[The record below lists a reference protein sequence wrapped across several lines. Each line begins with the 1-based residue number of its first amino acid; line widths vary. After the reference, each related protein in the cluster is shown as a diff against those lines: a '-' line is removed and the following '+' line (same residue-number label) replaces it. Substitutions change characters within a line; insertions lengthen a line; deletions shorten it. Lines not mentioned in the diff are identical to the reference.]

1 MTLPLA
7 VTVTDIAGNIAD
19 KPTLMAFDI
28 DGQLYPEPEKTNS
41 LLAKVFNYTAF
52 EHGLVKIDDI
62 NLTFSDE
69 TGRAF
74 KTLTTAELTQIELG
88 MYHSMVQT
96 YGPVVPLKAQYT
108 GALTLTTAEA
118 TYRLLVFDT
127 RAMPAI
133 IAWLHA
139 QKLTFTD
146 PLNLAAETADFDWS
160 KITEKQ
166 FGRWA
171 KDTKYEEFYQT
182 IGPKRMV

>member
-7 VTVTDIAGNIAD
+7 VTLTNIAGNIAD
-19 KPTLMAFDI
+19 KPTLMAFEI
-28 DGQLYPEPEKTNS
+28 DGQLYPEPEKSNS
-41 LLAKVFNYTAF
+41 LLAKAFNLTAF
-52 EHGLVKIDDI
+52 KHGLVKIDG
-62 NLTFSDE
+62 NKLTFSDE

-74 KTLTTAELTQIELG
+74 KTLTTAEITQIALG
-88 MYHSMVQT
+88 MYHSVVQT
-96 YGPVVPLKAQYT
+96 YGPTIPLKVQYT

-133 IAWLHA
+133 IAWLYA

-146 PLNLAAETADFDWS
+146 SLNLAAETADFDWS

-171 KDTKYEEFYQT
+171 KGTKYEEFYQT